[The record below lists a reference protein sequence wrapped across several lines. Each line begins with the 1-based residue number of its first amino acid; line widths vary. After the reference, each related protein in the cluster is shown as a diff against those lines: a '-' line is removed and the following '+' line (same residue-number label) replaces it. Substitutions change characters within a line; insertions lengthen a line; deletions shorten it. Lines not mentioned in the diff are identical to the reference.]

1 MKALLY
7 DGELKLLP
15 DYPRPKPPP
24 GEALIRVSLAGICNT
39 DLEIAKGYIGFQGVL
54 GHEFVG
60 IVEAAAEAG
69 WLGKRVVGEINCY
82 CGECPLCRRGLFT
95 HCPERT
101 TLGIW
106 GRDGAFAEYLTL
118 PLANLHPLPEE
129 IRDEDA
135 VFVEPLAA
143 ALEIVE
149 QIQVKPTDRVILL
162 GDGKLGL
169 LVAQVLALQGCDLL
183 VVGHHAHKLELLNRR
198 GIATHLGES
207 SLKGSFDIVVDCTG
221 KPEGFTQALALLRPR
236 GTLVL
241 KSTYHGEAE
250 VDLSQ
255 LVIDEITLVG
265 SRCGPFVPA
274 LELLR
279 RGLVDVASLIS
290 ATLRLDEGIR
300 AFQLAGKRETLKV
313 LLRP

>member
-7 DGELKLLP
+7 DGEVRFLS
-15 DYPRPKPPP
+15 DYPRPQPPP

-39 DLEIAKGYIGFQGVL
+39 DLEIVQGYLGFQGVL

-60 IVEAAAEAG
+60 IVEEAEDEG
-69 WLGKRVVGEINCY
+69 WLEKRVVGEINCY
-82 CGECPLCRRGLFT
+82 CGECSFCRKGLFT

-118 PLANLHPLPEE
+118 PLANLHPVPEE
-129 IRDEDA
+129 IPDEDA
-135 VFVEPLAA
+135 VFLEPLAA

-149 QIQVKPTDRVILL
+149 QVQVKPTDRVVVL

-169 LVAQVLALQGCDLL
+169 LVAQALALQGCDLL
-183 VVGHHAHKLELLNRR
+183 ALGHHTHKLEILRR
-198 GIATHLGES
+198 LGIATHLGES
-207 SLKGSFDIVVDCTG
+207 PLKRSADIVVDCTG
-221 KPEGFTQALALLRPR
+221 SPEGFAQTLALLRPR

-241 KSTYHGEAE
+241 KSTYHGQAE
-250 VDLSQ
+250 VDLSH
-255 LVIDEITLVG
+255 LVIDEVTLVG
-265 SRCGPFVPA
+265 SRCGPFAPA

-279 RGLVDVASLIS
+279 RGVVEVAPLIS
-290 ATLRLDEGIR
+290 ANLPLEEGVS
-300 AFQLAGKRETLKV
+300 AFQVAEKGETLKV

>member
-1 MKALLY
+1 MKALLC
-7 DGELKLLP
+7 DGELKLWP
-15 DYPRPKPPP
+15 DYPPPRPAP

-39 DLEIAKGYIGFQGVL
+39 DLEITKGYKGFRGVL

-60 IVEAAAEAG
+60 IVEAAEEEG

-95 HCPERT
+95 HCPRRT

-106 GRDGAFAEYLTL
+106 GRDGAFAEYLAL
-118 PLANLHPLPEE
+118 PLTNLHPVPEE
-129 IRDEDA
+129 VSDEDA

-143 ALEIVE
+143 ALEILE
-149 QIQVKPTDRVILL
+149 QMQVKPTDRVIVV

-183 VVGHHAHKLELLNRR
+183 VVGHHAHKLQILKRL
-198 GIATHLGES
+198 GIATHLGEGS
-207 SLKGSFDIVVDCTG
+207 WERSFDIVADCTG
-221 KPEGFTQALALLRPR
+221 NPEGFAQALVLLRPR

-241 KSTYHGEAE
+241 KSTYHGETK

-255 LVIDEITLVG
+255 LVVDEITLIG

-290 ATLRLDEGIR
+290 ATLPLDEAIK
-300 AFQLAGKRETLKV
+300 AFRLAEKGETLKV